1 MKKKNISVIIADDH
15 KIFRDG
21 FKIVLESIG
30 GLNLI
35 AEANDGIE
43 FLEIFSRTKPD
54 LVFLD
59 IKMPKLNGLE
69 LVKKIREV
77 SKEIKIIV
85 LTAIE
90 DSKSVAEV
98 IENGADGF
106 LLKSAD
112 YKTIEKAVNSVL
124 SGKSYFSEDIL
135 DAYLMRRNAG
145 RKKETQDIPKLTKR
159 EKQILELVC
168 SGSSVPEISDRLQIS
183 KRTVEKHKANIMTKA
198 QVRSTSELIV
208 FAFKAGLTNV

>member
-1 MKKKNISVIIADDH
+1 MSKRDISVIIADDH

-35 AEANDGIE
+35 AEANDGNE
-43 FLEIFSRTKPD
+43 FLEIFSGTKPD

-59 IKMPKLNGLE
+59 LKMPKLDGLE
-69 LVKKIREV
+69 LVKEIRKV
-77 SKEIKIIV
+77 SKDIKIIV

-112 YKTIEKAVNSVL
+112 YKTIEEAVNTVL
-124 SGKSYFSEDIL
+124 NGKSYFSEDIL
-135 DAYLMRRNAG
+135 DAYLARRNAG
-145 RKKETQDIPKLTKR
+145 RKKESRNVPKFTKR
-159 EKQILELVC
+159 EMQVLELVC
-168 SGSSVPEISDRLQIS
+168 RGSSVPEIGDQLQIS
-183 KRTVEKHKANIMTKA
+183 KRTVEKHKSNIMNKA
-198 QVRSTSELIV
+198 EVRSTSELIV
-208 FAFKAGLTNV
+208 FAFKEGLTNV